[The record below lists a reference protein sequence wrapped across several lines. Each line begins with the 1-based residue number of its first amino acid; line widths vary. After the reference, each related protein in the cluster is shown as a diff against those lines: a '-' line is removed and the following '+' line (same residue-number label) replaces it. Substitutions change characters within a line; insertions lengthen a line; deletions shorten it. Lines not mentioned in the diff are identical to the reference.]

1 MSDFDDAIPTVLRHE
16 GGFENDIN
24 DPGGA
29 TNYGVS
35 LRWLKAEGLIEGLEE
50 EDKTQDEVMAVKL
63 MTRAEAAA
71 FYKCY
76 WWDVYKYGYIIS
88 QPVATKVFDTAV
100 NLGPSRAHRFLQ
112 YALGVLQD
120 GVLGPKT
127 FNETNATPSAQLV
140 VKLQNLQASYY
151 RNLVARNIKLAGFLN
166 GWMNRAYDRN

>member
-1 MSDFDDAIPTVLRHE
+1 
-16 GGFENDIN
+16 
-24 DPGGA
+24 
-29 TNYGVS
+29 
-35 LRWLKAEGLIEGLEE
+35 
-50 EDKTQDEVMAVKL
+50 
-63 MTRAEAAA
+63 
-71 FYKCY
+71 
-76 WWDVYKYGYIIS
+76 VYKYGYIIS

-140 VKLQNLQASYY
+140 VKLQSLQASYY